1 MALHRARLGKQNCV
15 HAMMSTCDPLISR
28 GVSRTGSGFCA
39 AFFAAATSGG
49 GSFGGVGLMFAGGV
63 LAEWLTDETF
73 MARPVS
79 G

>member
-1 MALHRARLGKQNCV
+1 
-15 HAMMSTCDPLISR
+15 
-28 GVSRTGSGFCA
+28 
-39 AFFAAATSGG
+39 
-49 GSFGGVGLMFAGGV
+49 VGLMFAGGV